1 MRSTLNCKME
11 QTVTVEKSVQTA
23 EPYVEPQ
30 IMQMKLLLT
39 VKLLGEVN
47 CGQITTITM
56 NMALSKLKKWKNSW
70 T

>member
-1 MRSTLNCKME
+1 
-11 QTVTVEKSVQTA
+11 
-23 EPYVEPQ
+23 
-30 IMQMKLLLT
+30 MKLLLT